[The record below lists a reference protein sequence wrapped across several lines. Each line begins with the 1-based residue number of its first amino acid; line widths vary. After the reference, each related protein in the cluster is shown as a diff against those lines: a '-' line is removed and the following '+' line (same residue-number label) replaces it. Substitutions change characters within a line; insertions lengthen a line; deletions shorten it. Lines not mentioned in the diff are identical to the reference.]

1 MATTITANKKRVYY
15 DCTKCPGYCCSIYDR
30 VQVTKRDLTRLAK
43 HFGVSEEIA
52 AARYTKMYQRERIL
66 RRKKDPIFGKACKF
80 LDPETRRCTIYHGR
94 PSVCREYPDKT
105 HCNYYDLI
113 QFERTQQDD
122 PLVVPVVQ
130 ITFRQAKKKQLT

>member
-1 MATTITANKKRVYY
+1 MPTTTENKKRSYY
-15 DCTKCPGYCCSIYDR
+15 DCSKCPGYCCSIYDR

-43 HFGVSEEIA
+43 HFGISEELA
-52 AARYTKMYQRERIL
+52 AARHTKMYQKERIL

-94 PSVCREYPDKT
+94 PSVCREYPDKPR
-105 HCNYYDLI
+105 CNYYDLI

-122 PLVVPVVQ
+122 PNVVPVVQ
-130 ITFRQAKKKQLT
+130 ITFREPKK